1 MSLATNNP
9 TTSPHAW
16 VVMRLGEFYLNYA
29 EAMFQYYGDA
39 EAKGE
44 GGFSANDAI
53 NLLRDRADVMMP
65 HWNGTPANWFER
77 YKRERMVEMAFED
90 QRFWDVRRWKC
101 GSELS
106 EISIAELQKNISG
119 DIVLT
124 RKQEQRRW
132 EDKYYLFPIPFSEY
146 NKNKYLGQ
154 NPGWN

>member
-106 EISIAELQKNISG
+106 EISISELQKNSSVYI
-119 DIVLT
+119 ILT
-124 RKQEQRRW
+124 RKQ
-132 EDKYYLFPIPFSEY
+132 
-146 NKNKYLGQ
+146 
-154 NPGWN
+154 